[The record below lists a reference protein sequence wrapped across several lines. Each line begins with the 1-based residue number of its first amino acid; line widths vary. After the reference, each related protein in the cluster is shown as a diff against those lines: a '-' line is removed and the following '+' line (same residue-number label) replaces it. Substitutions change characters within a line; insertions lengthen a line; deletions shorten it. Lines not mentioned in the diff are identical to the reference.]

1 MELEFE
7 IKMNT
12 KALYDYMLHH
22 NYASMSGLLGSAV
35 GALLVVGFLITQSV
49 IYLIFGVVVL
59 LYLPWT
65 LFLKAKQQ
73 VLSTPA
79 FKEPLHYKMTNEG
92 IEVSQGDVVE
102 LQLWETMHKAIST
115 SNSIIVY
122 TTVVNAAIFPR
133 ADLKELT
140 PKVIEM
146 ISTHMPPSKVKIR
159 Y

>member
-7 IKMNT
+7 VKMNSSV
-12 KALYDYMLHH
+12 LYDYMLRHS
-22 NYASMSGLLGSAV
+22 YASLSGLLGGGV
-35 GALLVVGFLITQSV
+35 GALLVVGFFMTQTV

-73 VLSTPA
+73 VLRTPA
-79 FKEPLHYKMTNEG
+79 FKEPLHYKMNDDG
-92 IEVSQGDVVE
+92 IEVSQGGVVE
-102 LQLWETMHKAIST
+102 LQPWETMHKAIST
-115 SNSIIVY
+115 SKSIIVY
-122 TTVVNAAIFPR
+122 TTAVNAAIFPR
-133 ADLKELT
+133 VDLKELT

-146 ISTHMPPSKVKIR
+146 ISIHMQPAKVKIR